1 MNAENPEKPI
11 SVTPEPTAVATA
23 DGTAGSV
30 NATADE
36 TAGATAAPG
45 APAGARKPR
54 RVFPYVLGGVLVLG
68 VAGGATYTGVTVA
81 RADRH
86 APTVEWADLP
96 EAGKDPAATEA
107 RRGRSSTP
115 LSKMLLPVPGGY
127 RLGPDVGQYGND
139 SELTGDDAIAL
150 AKEAGKGLAG
160 SKRREFD
167 RRIEKLGIKGVAVR
181 SYVSDQSDRLVNVQ
195 VQRVTD
201 QRVGRESLAV
211 QRDLASFL
219 HLGKGPKIEGH
230 KNASCFMKPKSK
242 KDKDR
247 DRDRDIEPI
256 DGMTCSAYEGEYIVT
271 VDATGAGPLDRSEIA
286 DLVKQQ
292 LDHLKSPGEYI

>member
-1 MNAENPEKPI
+1 MNTEKPENLEEPV
-11 SVTPEPTAVATA
+11 SVTPESTAVA
-23 DGTAGSV
+23 TAGSV
-30 NATADE
+30 NATVDAS
-36 TAGATAAPG
+36 AAPG
-45 APAGARKPR
+45 APAGVRKPR

-86 APTVEWADLP
+86 APTIEWADLP

-127 RLGPDVGQYGND
+127 RLGPDIGEYGND
-139 SELTGDDAIAL
+139 SELTGDDAVAL

-247 DRDRDIEPI
+247 DRDIEPI